1 MLGSGIEI
9 GNMGRG
15 SVLIQM
21 GQNTKVTSS
30 LITLT
35 VTGGTLGLMK
45 EKMTNQIL
53 MKAIGKMEKWME
65 EVNSSTQMTK
75 S

>member
-1 MLGSGIEI
+1 MLDSGIEI
-9 GNMGRG
+9 GNMGKG

-21 GQNTKVTSS
+21 EQNTKATSS

-35 VTGGTLGLMK
+35 VTGGIPGLKK
-45 EKMTNQIL
+45 ERMTKQIL

-65 EVNSSTQMTK
+65 EESSSTQTAK